1 MFQEVLD
8 KVWFIQGNNLGR
20 YPYSNSLFI
29 NDKTKLLIDTGIG
42 RSVIK
47 KLLKQFG
54 QPDIILYSHAHED
67 HIYNTSLFTAVRY
80 IHERDKLVATSKDEL
95 YRVYGITTKALR
107 TILDAFFKSLHY
119 QALTAVNTFTHGQ
132 VFDLGTIQV
141 KIIHAPGHSAGHSCF
156 EVLNEDLIFSSD
168 IDLTSFGPWY
178 GALDAS
184 IQDFEQSI
192 KALIKRSPKTLITS
206 HKGIISNEITPKLQ
220 HFLNIISEREKKLL
234 DFLQEGKSLEE
245 LVPHALIHG
254 KFTEPIDY
262 YMAAERIM
270 LEKHL
275 SILLATQK
283 IEQKNGIFKRI

>member
-8 KVWFIQGNNLGR
+8 KVWFIQGNNTGR

-29 NDKTKLLIDTGIG
+29 NDRKKLLIDTGIG

-47 KLLKQFG
+47 KFLKQFG

-67 HIYNTSLFTAVRY
+67 HIYDTSLFTSLRY

-95 YRVYGITTKALR
+95 YRVYGVNTGELR
-107 TILDAFFKSLHY
+107 EILDIFFKSLHY
-119 QALTAVNTFTHGQ
+119 QPLIAVNTFTHDQ

-141 KIIHAPGHSAGHSCF
+141 KVIHAPGHSAGHSCF

-192 KALIKRSPKTLITS
+192 KALIKRSPKLLITS
-206 HKGIISNEITPKLQ
+206 HKGIISNEIKSQLQ
-220 HFLNIISEREKKLL
+220 KFLDIITERDVKILE
-234 DFLQEGKSLEE
+234 FLQKERTLEE
-245 LVPHALIHG
+245 TIPQALIHG

-262 YMAAERIM
+262 YIAAERIM

-275 SILLATQK
+275 AILLANHK
-283 IEQKNGIFKRI
+283 IEQKNGRLKAL